1 MKLFHFSSSSDI
13 EVFHPRAK
21 ATREDMPPVV
31 WAIDEEHQFT
41 FYVPRDCPRIICTR
55 SEDLSEEDNIRFF
68 GTTASDIVMTVET
81 GWYERIEKAA
91 LYRYELPSESF
102 RLFDKYAGYY
112 ISEEIIT
119 PIKMDVITNP
129 LDLLIQLNIDIRLTP
144 NLHPLRNAILNSSL
158 TDFGIHQFGNAAPME
173 ASTWLTE

>member
-13 EVFHPRAK
+13 EVFHPRVK
-21 ATREDMPPVV
+21 ATRQNMPPVV

-55 SEDLSEEDNIRFF
+55 SKDLAEEDYVRFF

-81 GWYERIEKAA
+81 SWYERIKTAT
-91 LYRYELPSESF
+91 LYRYELPPESF

-112 ISEEIIT
+112 ITEEIIK
-119 PIKMDVITNP
+119 PILMDVITNP
-129 LDLLIQLNIDIRLTP
+129 LDLLIQLNIDIRFTP

-158 TDFGIHQFGNAAPME
+158 TDFGIHQFGNAAPMG
-173 ASTWLTE
+173 AS